1 MKHCNLLFQFILAL
15 IFFDLLSTL
24 RVPQG
29 KHVNVE
35 KDDLRSK
42 GIFGSLKSIL
52 EYLQLPQYRSL
63 PAIKEM
69 IKKYR
74 KSLHIG
80 KQLTDFLP
88 GPRRRFIVI
97 EGLYTSKRHA
107 VAKLVARSLR
117 GKHILN
123 PFRKLAG
130 VNTLPA
136 TYDTRRAYYSL
147 TKYGIA
153 NLVPKLLAL
162 QPVVMERYWLDQAAF
177 VIAKTFGE
185 NLPELDSGLYDWP
198 SDLIKPDITFFINA
212 DNKSTEHSNLPNEIS
227 NFTLNILRVYD
238 EYKKV
243 MKIIEISSNQKL
255 WHIVKEVLAQVR
267 LLGPDVVT
275 EIKRA
280 EPIRL
285 MD

>member
-52 EYLQLPQYRSL
+52 EYLQLPQAYFV
-63 PAIKEM
+63 E
-69 IKKYR
+69 
-74 KSLHIG
+74 
-80 KQLTDFLP
+80 
-88 GPRRRFIVI
+88 
-97 EGLYTSKRHA
+97 ERHA

-255 WHIVKEVLAQVR
+255 WDIVKEVLAQVR

-275 EIKRA
+275 EIKKA
-280 EPIRL
+280 QPIRL